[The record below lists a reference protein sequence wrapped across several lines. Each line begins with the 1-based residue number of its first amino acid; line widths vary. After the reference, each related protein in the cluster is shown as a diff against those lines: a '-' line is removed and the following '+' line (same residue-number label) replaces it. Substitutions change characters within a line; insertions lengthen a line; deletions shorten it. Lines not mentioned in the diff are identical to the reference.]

1 MKKKT
6 PAARVALGVGIAL
19 GLGFV
24 AVARL
29 TGDSP
34 RRFDIPYS
42 TEVETP
48 HVAWAPSLPGGPIHG
63 FFIPSVSRGRDMVEL
78 MERLSLEP
86 RMVTIDR
93 AWDVNCWGIGDY
105 YGHEYRGDRDD
116 FRTVLSY
123 VEEDLAGPS
132 PFEVMLIPGLNG
144 WSRLTRPTRDA
155 ILRRVQ
161 EGAGLVLLHPFVG
174 DVEGHPFKGDEAEGD
189 ARIWDVSPLVGVPDD
204 LVSDRGYAVVNEA
217 AVVRGRWEKT
227 ARRHFITDGVALDLL
242 PEGLGGGRLYTYE
255 ARGDVLVEA
264 AGHPL
269 LATRTYGRGRVVAL
283 GYVEDGFLPEAANAV
298 ESGVYW
304 RYWEYQYALL
314 ARALVWAAGREGD
327 LGIESL
333 TASEDGGLALLLTA
347 PAVRKVEI
355 EVTGRSVF
363 GPPLSPVHLARTLTP
378 GRNAIAVPAEALR
391 PEAGFA
397 GGRQILD
404 VIVKDEAGATLNW
417 GSATFE
423 VSRPATVTSV
433 KAATDVYRRGDLMS
447 LVARAAGA
455 LDGLRLRVEVRDD
468 VDRLVFR
475 EEKKTRGE
483 TYFFVDLTGFRGRSA
498 HVRADLVD
506 DGGRIVDER
515 RTKPVLVV
523 QRERRS
529 ADYRAL
535 LSFEDTPAR
544 FAALRKSREH
554 ALGIDPGFTWGGD
567 VNNDLDLP
575 RGTFGVYWYDRGPTT
590 PEGLERAI
598 AEFEKTG
605 DVDSLAYLT
614 KRELYR
620 RTGDTRFLVRKPS
633 FDDPGVARRLRDIPR
648 RVAGNKAL
656 YNFDYFFV
664 GDEGSLSAYTDPV
677 DFDWSPP
684 ALARFREWL
693 RNQYGSL
700 EALNREWSSAFADWD
715 SVRPST
721 TEEARRS
728 GRFAPWA
735 DHRTYMETSFARAYA
750 TVREGVREGDPE
762 GHIAVSGTQVTTPWN
777 GCDWYRLDQIIDD
790 FLSYSGGNQWDLHR
804 SFAKPGAEVG
814 FWTGYGRSGVG
825 VQHEIWTAALTGVL
839 HPNIFW
845 SYSVVN
851 PDFTWSKS
859 GRDMGEVFSALRF
872 EGIGRLLAKAR
883 RESDGILLH
892 YSMPSVHAA
901 GILGFHPG
909 RREEAEASLPADRDG
924 WVRVLRDLGLSF
936 DFRASPQIERDGLD
950 AGRDRVFVLP
960 FSLALSEK
968 EAAALRRFA
977 EAGGIVVADGAP
989 GLLDEHASW
998 RARGALDD
1006 LFGVEAGPA
1015 TRRNLK
1021 ARAAGPLSVTAEGEA
1036 WGLRPADLAGLEAL
1050 EAGVNASG
1058 AVPLLKIGDAGAVFV
1073 RRVGRGGAVYLN
1085 RLLDRYPGGRRK
1097 REAGSGE
1104 AERALLRGLLAHLGV
1119 EPAALVRTPGGT
1131 PVDHAYVSRYR
1142 FGESEVVGVLL
1153 APSDVTAREGVDGV
1167 TTYDDA
1173 RLGPVAR
1180 HEIVV
1185 HLPRE
1190 THVANARTGES
1201 YGVTDAVRVTQRE
1214 GDALVLGLDA
1224 TPGRIALEGPR
1235 GARRG
1240 DPLSFA
1246 ITATGPGERLVRCHV
1261 TGPDGA
1267 FLPESARNVVVEK
1280 GEGTF
1285 LLPSALS
1292 DAAGSYR
1299 VTATDVVTGARA
1311 EATVELR

>member
-1 MKKKT
+1 MMMKKKT
-6 PAARVALGVGIAL
+6 PVASVARGAGIAL
-19 GLGFV
+19 GLGLVV
-24 AVARL
+24 AGPL
-29 TGDSP
+29 TGDTPP
-34 RRFDIPYS
+34 RYDIPYS
-42 TEVETP
+42 MEVETP
-48 HVAWAPSLPGGPIHG
+48 HVTWARSLPGGPIRG

-86 RMVTIDR
+86 RTVTIDR
-93 AWDVNCWGIGDY
+93 AWDVNCWGIGDD

-123 VEEDLAGPS
+123 VEQDLTGPS

-155 ILRRVQ
+155 ILRRVR

-189 ARIWDVSPLVGVPDD
+189 TRIWDVSPLVGVPDD

-217 AVVRGRWEKT
+217 AVTRGRWEKT
-227 ARRHFITDGVALDLL
+227 AGRHFITDGVALDLL
-242 PEGLGGGRLYTYE
+242 PEGLQGGRLYTYE

-269 LATRTYGRGRVVAL
+269 LATRTYGRGRVVAF
-283 GYVEDGFLPEAANAV
+283 GYVEDGFLPEAVDAV
-298 ESGVYW
+298 ESGTYW
-304 RYWEYQYALL
+304 PYWEYQYALL
-314 ARALVWAAGREGD
+314 ARALLWAAHREGD
-327 LGIESL
+327 LGIETL
-333 TASEDGGLALLLTA
+333 TASAESGLEIVLTTPA
-347 PAVRKVEI
+347 PRKVEI
-355 EVTGRSVF
+355 EVTGRSAF
-363 GPPLSPVHLARTLTP
+363 GPPLRPVRLDRALAA
-378 GRNAIAVPAEALR
+378 GRNVIPVATEALR
-391 PEAGFA
+391 PEGGFS
-397 GGRQILD
+397 GGRQLLD
-404 VIVKDEAGATLNW
+404 VIVKDEKGATLNW

-423 VSRPATVTSV
+423 TPRPATVTSV
-433 KAATDVYRRGDLMS
+433 KTATDVYRRGDLMS
-447 LVARAAGA
+447 LVARAAGH
-455 LDGLRLRVEVRDD
+455 LEGLRLRVEVRDD

-483 TYFFVDLTGFRGRSA
+483 TYFFFDLAGFRGQRA
-498 HVRADLVD
+498 RVRAELLDER
-506 DGGRIVDER
+506 GRILDQR
-515 RTKPVLVV
+515 RAKPVLVV

-554 ALGIDPGFTWGGD
+554 ALAIDPGFTWGGD

-614 KRELYR
+614 KLELYK

-633 FDDPGVARRLRDIPR
+633 FHDPDVERRLRDIPR

-677 DFDWSPP
+677 DFDWSAP

-693 RNQYGSL
+693 RERYGSL
-700 EALNREWSSAFADWD
+700 EALNREWGSAFTDWD

-735 DHRTYMETSFARAYA
+735 DHRTYMEVSFARAYR

-762 GHIAVSGTQVTTPWN
+762 GHVALSGTQVTTPWN

-825 VQHEIWTAALTGVL
+825 VQHEIWAAALTGVL
-839 HPNIFW
+839 HPNVFW

-872 EGIGRLLAKAR
+872 EGIGRLLSKAR
-883 RESDGILLH
+883 RESDGVLLH

-909 RREEAEASLPADRDG
+909 RREEAAASLPADRDG
-924 WVRVLRDLGLSF
+924 WASVLRDLGLSF

-950 AGRDRVFVLP
+950 ADRDRVFILP
-960 FSLALSEK
+960 LSLALSGK

-977 EAGGIVVADGAP
+977 EAGGAVVADGGT
-989 GLLDEHASW
+989 GLLNEHASW
-998 RARGALDD
+998 RQTGVLDD
-1006 LFGVEAGPA
+1006 LFGIGAGSPA
-1015 TRRNLK
+1015 QRNLK
-1021 ARAAGPLSVTAEGEA
+1021 ARAAGPVSVTTEGGT
-1036 WGLRPADLAGLEAL
+1036 WGLQAQELAGLEAL
-1050 EAGVNASG
+1050 EAGVHAAGAS
-1058 AVPLLKIGDAGAVFV
+1058 PLLKMGDADAVFV
-1073 RRVGRGGAVYLN
+1073 RRVGRGWAVYLN
-1085 RLLDRYPGGRRK
+1085 LLLDRYSRTRRRGYGG
-1097 REAGSGE
+1097 G
-1104 AERALLRGLLAHLGV
+1104 AERALLRRLLAHVGV
-1119 EPAALVRTPGGT
+1119 EPPIGVLTPTGT
-1131 PVDHAYVSRYR
+1131 PVERAYVTRHR
-1142 FGESEVVGVLL
+1142 FGKSEVVSVLL
-1153 APSDVTAREGVDGV
+1153 EPSDVTAREGVDGV
-1167 TTYDDA
+1167 TTYEDA

-1185 HLPRE
+1185 RLPRT
-1190 THVANARTGES
+1190 THVANARTGET
-1201 YGVTDAVRVTQRE
+1201 YGITDTVRVWLRE
-1214 GDALVLGLDA
+1214 GDALVLGLDDS
-1224 TPGRIALEGPR
+1224 PGGVTLEGPAE
-1235 GARRG
+1235 ARRG
-1240 DPLSFA
+1240 DRLSFA
-1246 ITATGPGERLVRCHV
+1246 VTASGPGERLVRCHV
-1261 TGPDGA
+1261 VGPHGA
-1267 FLPESARNVVVEK
+1267 FLPEYARNLVLEK
-1280 GEGTF
+1280 GAGTF

-1292 DAAGSYR
+1292 DPAGAYR
-1299 VTATDVVTGARA
+1299 LAATDVVTGAHA
-1311 EATVELR
+1311 EATVDLR